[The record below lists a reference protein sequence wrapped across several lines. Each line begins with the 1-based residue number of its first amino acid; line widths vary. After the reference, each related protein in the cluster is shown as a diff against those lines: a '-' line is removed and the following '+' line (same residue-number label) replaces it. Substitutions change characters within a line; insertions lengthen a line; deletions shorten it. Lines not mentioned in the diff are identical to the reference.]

1 MATFKEIMSGLK
13 GLLKEK
19 LNDTNLEL
27 FTEVDKQLDSLSES
41 HNKTEEDL
49 SHTKDKLIEVV
60 KSTSFKNDEEQS
72 QKKDDTEDPMTI
84 DEALETSIDEV
95 IAKRPK

>member
-27 FTEVDKQLDSLSES
+27 FTEVDKQLDSLSEA
-41 HNKTEEDL
+41 HKKTEEDL
-49 SHTKDKLIEVV
+49 SNTKDKVIEMV
-60 KSTSFKNDEEQS
+60 KSTSFKIDEEQS
-72 QKKDDTEDPMTI
+72 QKKDDTEEPMTI